1 VSGLKD
7 MSFIKLN
14 FYEMEGDWG
23 MEKHQA
29 LQIDEI
35 LEKRFP
41 DARLMLW
48 FRNPFELLVVTILA
62 AQALDERVNEVSPRL
77 FEKYPDPQAMAEAN
91 PEDMESVI
99 RSISF
104 YRQKGRHIREMSE
117 RMVRDFQG
125 EIPKTV
131 DELVQLPG
139 VGKKTANIVLAN
151 AYGIPAIPVDT
162 HVARVSQRLGLT
174 DSSNPDRIELD
185 LENCFPRERWIRIS
199 HLLGFLGRFICQAKQ
214 PRCREC
220 PVKELCPYPE
230 KMVQS
235 E

>member
-1 VSGLKD
+1 MKKNRVL
-7 MSFIKLN
+7 M
-14 FYEMEGDWG
+14 
-23 MEKHQA
+23 
-29 LQIDEI
+29 IDEI

-41 DARLMLW
+41 DARLMLR
-48 FRNPFELLVVTILA
+48 FRNSFELLVVTILA
-62 AQALDERVNEVSPRL
+62 AQAPDERVNEVSPWL

-99 RSISF
+99 CSISF
-104 YRQKGRHIREMSE
+104 YRQKGCHIREMSE
-117 RMVRDFQG
+117 KIVRDFQG

-131 DELVQLPG
+131 DKLVQLPG
-139 VGKKTANIVLAN
+139 VGRKTANIVLAN

-174 DSSNPDRIELD
+174 DSSNPDRIESD

-199 HLLGFLGRFICQAKQ
+199 HLLGFLGRFICQARK

-220 PVKELCPYPE
+220 PLKELCPYPG
-230 KMVQS
+230 KMVKS